1 VSIFDFLTNYIF
13 MEGLSALLLI
23 VLIVIVLVQNS
34 NLKNYLFKLER
45 EIKLLQ
51 KQLQNSLLEN
61 VSKPFPPVEK
71 KEIVQTELKPKEP
84 ITEAPETKPY
94 VSIFSVEER
103 ENIQADFNT
112 TKTIVPAEQSENI
125 QPEKVFVKEEKPI
138 EEKIPNFSAPPI
150 REKVPAPVS
159 LSFFERHP
167 DMEKFIGENLVNK
180 IGIAILVLAIG
191 FFVKYAIDQNW
202 VGPVG
207 RVGIGL
213 LCGGILI
220 GIAHKLR
227 TSYKSFSSV
236 LAGGGLAVFYFTI
249 TLAYK
254 QFGLFGQTTAF
265 VIMLVITAFA
275 VALSILYDKQELAI
289 ISLVGGFVAPF
300 LVSNGSGNYV
310 TLFIY
315 LIVLNSGL
323 LIIAYHKGWRL
334 LNLLS
339 FLFTILLFGSWLL
352 FLPYAS
358 SAVTYRNGFLF
369 AIIFY
374 LLFFAI
380 NIAYNVSE
388 KKKFIA
394 SDFGILLANTSLFF
408 SAGIYCLNNMGA
420 IEFKGLFAA
429 SMGIFNLIATYFLF
443 RKQKMDTNILYLLI
457 GITLTFISITA
468 PLQLHGNYITLFWA
482 SEAVLLFWLYTKSKI
497 SIIQY
502 SSLLVWALM
511 MVSLLMDWVNLY
523 NGYNTELLSIIFN
536 KAFITGI
543 FSAASTYLLYILTN
557 KEIEKNTDVKLFI
570 SNKAIF
576 RIIAF
581 ILLFVV
587 GYLEI
592 NYQFNNRF
600 EAMDISLLYITA
612 YYLLFVLVAVYISQ
626 KVQKIALPWRFV
638 TILLA
643 ASIVFYL
650 LSEMSFWGLQEQ
662 MFLQNKYGGHFI
674 VHWLSAVLVGVCF
687 YKLVFILKENSA
699 SFKGAFNAIVWGLCA
714 LIVIFLSIEINLISN
729 SIFFSLTNSF
739 ENIAEAYIR
748 TGLPILWGICSF
760 AFMFVGMRYKY
771 KTLRIIS
778 LSLFSL
784 TLFKLFAFD
793 IRNISAGGKI
803 AAFFFLGVLLLVVSF
818 MYQRLKK
825 IIIDDEKKID

>member
-1 VSIFDFLTNYIF
+1 
-13 MEGLSALLLI
+13 MEGLSPLLL
-23 VLIVIVLVQNS
+23 VALIIIVLVQNS
-34 NLKNYLFKLER
+34 NLRNYLLKLER
-45 EIKLLQ
+45 DIKLLQ
-51 KQLQNSLLEN
+51 KQLQNLLSQNIE
-61 VSKPFPPVEK
+61 KPFSPTEK
-71 KEIVQTELKPKEP
+71 KEVVQVVPAFVPAPVEP
-84 ITEAPETKPY
+84 ILPVEPEKTVQEIKPY

-103 ENIQADFNT
+103 ENIVANYAAE
-112 TKTIVPAEQSENI
+112 KTAAELPVE
-125 QPEKVFVKEEKPI
+125 EKVEKER
-138 EEKIPNFSAPPI
+138 EETFAEETIPNYTA
-150 REKVPAPVS
+150 APVIQKQYEPEP

-227 TSYKSFSSV
+227 NNYKSFSSV

-254 QFGLFGQTTAF
+254 QFGLFGQSTAF
-265 VIMLVITAFA
+265 VIMIIITAFA

-289 ISLVGGFVAPF
+289 IALVGGFVAPF

-323 LIIAYHKGWRL
+323 LIIAYKKGWRL

-339 FLFTILLFGSWLL
+339 FIFTIIMFGSWLMT
-352 FLPYAS
+352 LPYDAP
-358 SAVTYRNGFLF
+358 AGTYANGFMF

-394 SDFGILLANTSLFF
+394 SDFGILLANTGLFF
-408 SAGIYCLNNMGA
+408 GAGIYCLNGMGA
-420 IEFKGLFAA
+420 IEYKGLFSA
-429 SMGIFNLIATYFLF
+429 SMGVFNLVATYFLF
-443 RKQKMDTNILYLLI
+443 RKQKMDSNILYLLI

-497 SIIQY
+497 NIIQY

-511 MVSLLMDWVNLY
+511 IISLVIDWVKLY
-523 NGYNTELLSIIFN
+523 SIYDTYLLSIIFN
-536 KAFITGI
+536 KAFITGL
-543 FSAASTYLLYILTN
+543 FAAAATYCMYILTSKELEKDNDVPLVINN
-557 KEIEKNTDVKLFI
+557 KT
-570 SNKAIF
+570 IF
-576 RIIAF
+576 RIIA
-581 ILLFVV
+581 IVLLFIV
-587 GYLEI
+587 GFLEI
-592 NYQFNNRF
+592 NYQFNSHF
-600 EAMDISLLYITA
+600 ESFNITKLYVTL
-612 YYLLFVLVAVYISQ
+612 YYLLFVL
-626 KVQKIALPWRFV
+626 IAITITKRVEKLQLPWRIIIV
-638 TILLA
+638 LLA
-643 ASIVFYL
+643 ASIVIFL
-650 LSEMSFWGLQEQ
+650 LSEMGFWSLQEQ
-662 MFLQNKYGGHFI
+662 MLQQNKYRGHFV
-674 VHWLSAVLVGVCF
+674 VHWLSAILVGIFF
-687 YKLVFILKENSA
+687 YKLIYILKENNN
-699 SFKGAFNAIVWGLCA
+699 SFKETFNNIVWVLSIAIV
-714 LIVIFLSIEINLISN
+714 VFLSIEINLLCNHLFYST
-729 SIFFSLTNSF
+729 TNSF
-739 ENIAEAYIR
+739 ENIASTYIR
-748 TGLPILWGICSF
+748 TGLPILWGVCSF
-760 AFMFVGMRYKY
+760 AFMFLGMRYKY
-771 KTLRIIS
+771 KTLRIVS

-784 TLFKLFAFD
+784 TLLKLFLYD
-793 IRNISAGGKI
+793 ITNISAGGKI